1 MILDRLV
8 GGLMTAILIA
18 VLVAMPFLAQ
28 RRPLSCHLN
37 IA

>member
-18 VLVAMPFLAQ
+18 VLLAMPFLV
-28 RRPLSCHLN
+28 LN
-37 IA
+37 GAL